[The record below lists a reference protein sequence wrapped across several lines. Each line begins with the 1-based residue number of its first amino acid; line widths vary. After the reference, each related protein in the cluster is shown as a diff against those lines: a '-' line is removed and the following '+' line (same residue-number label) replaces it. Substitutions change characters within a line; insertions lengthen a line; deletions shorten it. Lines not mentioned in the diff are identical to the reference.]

1 MIVRSQK
8 FSIIITGLLGVQ
20 SFSAFAQGGIQG
32 EVPKATPGAT
42 APQAGAAAPVESA
55 RASDEDELD
64 VDDRFSTEGFAGV
77 YAAALQNSVPSLG
90 ITASIF
96 LDDDFRTGIDLWTGR
111 SKGFFSSFSTQGAG
125 LWAAWE
131 LKDRLWMKGGLS
143 YSRLDRPT
151 GQEPLAALFRAKD
164 TSDQRSLRSD
174 FLQADLSVGQLW
186 SFQKFSLAVDYLG
199 FSFPFMVLTGVRQ
212 SAFNLHAMRADFLY
226 DID

>member
-8 FSIIITGLLGVQ
+8 FSIIIAGLIGAQ
-20 SFSAFAQGGIQG
+20 SLSALAQGDIQG
-32 EVPKATPGAT
+32 AASKGTTGAA
-42 APQAGAAAPVESA
+42 APQAGASAAESA
-55 RASDEDELD
+55 RVSDEDDLD

-96 LDDDFRTGIDLWTGR
+96 LDDDFRTGIDLWSGR
-111 SKGFFSSFSTQGAG
+111 SKGLFSSFSTQGAG

-131 LKDRLWMKGGLS
+131 IKDRLWMKGGMS

-151 GQEPLAALFRAKD
+151 GQDPLAALIRAKD
-164 TSDQRSLRSD
+164 TSVKSPLRSD
-174 FLQADLSVGQLW
+174 FLQADLSIGQLW
-186 SFQKFSLAVDYLG
+186 SFQKFSLAVDYFG

-212 SAFNLHAMRADFLY
+212 SAFSVHALRADFLY